1 MMEKPQGRPP
11 FRADHVGSL
20 LRPQALRQA
29 FRDHHAGRID
39 DAAFA
44 KIQDACIRDVVT
56 MQEQVG
62 LKVVTDGEFRRGSW
76 FLGFVESLSGIELK
90 KAELMFR
97 LGGHEATWFGPAV
110 TGKLSRK
117 HPIVVNDYRFL
128 AGVTKNTPKVTL
140 PTPSIL
146 HFFGGKEGM
155 DPKSYKDREA
165 LAEDLCAIYREEID
179 ELYRAGCR
187 VVQLDE
193 VALAL
198 LCDESIRASLTAGGE
213 DPQKLTDFYFD
224 MIALALKDKPKDLAV
239 LVHLCRGNYKGH
251 WMGQGGY
258 DPIAERLFTL
268 PGVDGFLLEYDSER
282 AGSFAPLRFLPKGKR
297 GYLGVVSSK
306 TGEMESID
314 QLRRRLDG
322 AFKHAP
328 EDRLGVSPQCG
339 FASSVGGNPI
349 SEADQWAK
357 LSLVTKLARTVW
369 GTN

>member
-1 MMEKPQGRPP
+1 MIDLP
-11 FRADHVGSL
+11 RADHVGSL
-20 LRPQALRQA
+20 LRPDALKKAHRA
-29 FRDHHAGRID
+29 HMEKRLD
-39 DAAFA
+39 DAALEKVVSESIVNA
-44 KIQDACIRDVVT
+44 VRHEEDADLRF
-56 MQEQVG
+56 
-62 LKVVTDGEFRRGSW
+62 VTDGEFRRGSW
-76 FLGFVESLSGIELK
+76 FLGFVGSLSGIELK

-97 LGGHEATWFGPAV
+97 LGGHEATWFGPVV
-110 TGKLSRK
+110 TGKLTRK
-117 HPIVVNDYRFL
+117 RPIVLNDYRFL
-128 AGVTKNTPKVTL
+128 AGVTKRTPKVTM

-155 DPKSYKDREA
+155 DPKSYRDRDEFA
-165 LAEDLCAIYREEID
+165 ADLCQVYREEID

-198 LCDESIRASLTAGGE
+198 LCDDNIRASLKAGSE
-213 DPQKLTDFYFD
+213 DPRKLTSFYFD
-224 MIALALKDKPKDLAV
+224 MIEMALKDKPQDLTV

-268 PGVDGFLLEYDSER
+268 SGVDGYLLEYDSER
-282 AGSFAPLRFLPKGKR
+282 AGSFAPLKFLPKGKR

-306 TGEMESID
+306 TGALESLD
-314 QLRRRLDG
+314 DLRRRLDD

-328 EDRLGVSPQCG
+328 GERLGVSPQCG
-339 FASSVGGNPI
+339 FASSVGGNPVT
-349 SEADQWAK
+349 EAEQWAK
-357 LSLVTKLARTVW
+357 LARVTELARAVW

>member
-1 MMEKPQGRPP
+1 MLDLP
-11 FRADHVGSL
+11 RADHVGSL
-20 LRPQALRQA
+20 LRPDALKKAHRA
-29 FRDHHAGRID
+29 HMEKKID
-39 DAAFA
+39 DVAL
-44 KIQDACIRDVVT
+44 
-56 MQEQVG
+56 E
-62 LKVVTDGEFRRGSW
+62 KVVADCITGAVQHEEQADLRFITDGEFRRGSW
-76 FLGFVESLSGIELK
+76 FLGFVEALSGIELK

-97 LGGHEATWFGPAV
+97 LGGHETTWFGPVV

-117 HPIVVNDYRFL
+117 RPIVVNDYRFL
-128 AGVTKNTPKVTL
+128 AGITKRTPKVTL

-165 LAEDLCAIYREEID
+165 LADDLCAVYRQEID

-198 LCDESIRASLTAGGE
+198 LCDPNIRDSLKAGGE
-213 DPQKLTDFYFD
+213 DPVRLTDFYFD
-224 MIALALKDKPKDLAV
+224 MIASALKGKPADLAV

-258 DPIAERLFTL
+258 DPIAERLFNA
-268 PGVDGFLLEYDSER
+268 PGVDGYLLEYDSER
-282 AGSFAPLRFLPKGKR
+282 AGTFEPLRFVPKGKR
-297 GYLGVVSSK
+297 AYLGLISSK
-306 TGEMESID
+306 SGTLEDLDS
-314 QLRRRLDG
+314 LRRRLDE

-328 EDRLGVSPQCG
+328 EERLGVSPQCG

-349 SEADQWAK
+349 TEAEQWAK
-357 LSLVTKLARTVW
+357 LARVTELARAVW

>member
-1 MMEKPQGRPP
+1 MLDLP
-11 FRADHVGSL
+11 RADHVGSL
-20 LRPQALRQA
+20 LRPDALKKAHRA
-29 FRDHHAGRID
+29 HMEKKID
-39 DAAFA
+39 DASL
-44 KIQDACIRDVVT
+44 
-56 MQEQVG
+56 E
-62 LKVVTDGEFRRGSW
+62 KVVADCITNAVQHEEKAGLRFITDGEFRRGSW
-76 FLGFVESLSGIELK
+76 FLGFVEALSGIELK

-97 LGGHEATWFGPAV
+97 LGGHETTWFGPVV

-117 HPIVVNDYRFL
+117 RPIVVNDYRFL
-128 AGVTKNTPKVTL
+128 AGVTTHTPKVTL

-165 LAEDLCAIYREEID
+165 LADDLCAVYRQEID

-198 LCDESIRASLTAGGE
+198 LCDQNIRDSLKAGGE
-213 DPQKLTDFYFD
+213 DPVRLTNFYFD
-224 MIALALKDKPKDLAV
+224 MIASALKDKPADMAV

-258 DPIAERLFTL
+258 DPIAERLFSE
-268 PGVDGFLLEYDSER
+268 PGIDGYLLEYDSER
-282 AGSFAPLRFLPKGKR
+282 AGSFAPLRYLQKGKR
-297 GYLGVVSSK
+297 GYLGLISTK
-306 TGEMESID
+306 TGALEDLD
-314 QLRRRLDG
+314 QLRRRLDE

-328 EDRLGVSPQCG
+328 EERLGVSPQCG

-349 SEADQWAK
+349 TEADEWAK
-357 LSLVTKLARTVW
+357 LARVTELARAVW

>member
-1 MMEKPQGRPP
+1 MPSLP
-11 FRADHVGSL
+11 RADHVGSL
-20 LRPQALRQA
+20 LRPDALKKAHRA
-29 FRDHHAGRID
+29 HMEKKIGDAELESVVAGCIK
-39 DAAFA
+39 DAVKHEEAA
-44 KIQDACIRDVVT
+44 
-56 MQEQVG
+56 G
-62 LKVVTDGEFRRGSW
+62 LQFVTDGEFRRGSW
-76 FLGFVESLSGIELK
+76 FLGFVESLDGIELK

-97 LGGHEATWFGPAV
+97 LGGHEATWFGPVV
-110 TGKLSRK
+110 TGKLTRK

-128 AGVTKNTPKVTL
+128 AGVTGRTPKVTL

-165 LAEDLCAIYREEID
+165 LSADLTAIYRQEIA

-198 LCDESIRASLTAGGE
+198 LCDQNIRASLKDGGE
-213 DPQKLTDFYFD
+213 DPAKLTDFYFD
-224 MIALALKDKPKDLAV
+224 MIADALKDKPADLAV

-268 PGVDGFLLEYDSER
+268 PGVDGYLLEYDSER
-282 AGSFAPLRFLPKGKR
+282 AGSFEPLRHLPAGRR

-306 TGEMESID
+306 TGAMESVD
-314 QLRRRLDG
+314 DLRRRLDG
-322 AFKHAP
+322 AFKYAP

-357 LSLVTKLARTVW
+357 LARVTELARAVW

>member
-1 MMEKPQGRPP
+1 MEETMMDLP
-11 FRADHVGSL
+11 RADHVGSL
-20 LRPQALRQA
+20 LRPDALKKAHRA
-29 FRDHHAGRID
+29 HIEKRID
-39 DAAFA
+39 DAALEKGVSESIVNA
-44 KIQDACIRDVVT
+44 VRHEEDADLRF
-56 MQEQVG
+56 
-62 LKVVTDGEFRRGSW
+62 VTDGEFRRGSW

-97 LGGHEATWFGPAV
+97 LGGHETTWFGPVV
-110 TGKLSRK
+110 TGKLTRK
-117 HPIVVNDYRFL
+117 RPIVLNDYCFL
-128 AGVTKNTPKVTL
+128 AGVTKRTPKVTM

-155 DPKSYKDREA
+155 DPKSYRDRDEFA
-165 LAEDLCAIYREEID
+165 ADLCKVYREEID

-198 LCDESIRASLTAGGE
+198 LCDETIRASLKASGE
-213 DPQKLTDFYFD
+213 DPKKLSDFYFD
-224 MIALALKDKPKDLAV
+224 MIAMALRDKPKDLTV

-258 DPIAERLFTL
+258 DPIAEQLFAL
-268 PGVDGFLLEYDSER
+268 PGVSGYLLEYDSER
-282 AGSFAPLRFLPKGKR
+282 AGSFAPLKFLPKGKR

-306 TGEMESID
+306 IGTLESLD
-314 QLRRRLDG
+314 DLRRRLDD

-328 EDRLGVSPQCG
+328 EERLGVSPQCG

-349 SEADQWAK
+349 TEAEQWAK
-357 LSLVTKLARTVW
+357 LARVTELARAVW

>member
-1 MMEKPQGRPP
+1 MLDLP
-11 FRADHVGSL
+11 RADHVGSL
-20 LRPQALRQA
+20 LRPDGLKKAHRA
-29 FRDHHAGRID
+29 HMEKTID
-39 DAAFA
+39 DAALERVVA
-44 KIQDACIRDVVT
+44 DCITDAARHEEAAD
-56 MQEQVG
+56 
-62 LKVVTDGEFRRGSW
+62 LRFVTDGEFRRGSW
-76 FLGFVESLSGIELK
+76 FLGFVQALDGIELK

-110 TGKLSRK
+110 TGRLSRK
-117 HPIVVNDYRFL
+117 RPIVVDDYRFL
-128 AGVTKNTPKVTL
+128 AGITTRTPKVTL

-155 DPKSYKDREA
+155 DPACYGDRNA
-165 LAEDLCAIYREEID
+165 FADDLCAVYRQEIS
-179 ELYRAGCR
+179 ELYQAGCR

-198 LCDESIRASLTAGGE
+198 LCDENIRASLKAAGE
-213 DPQKLTDFYFD
+213 DPEKLASFYFD
-224 MIALALKDKPKDLAV
+224 MIALALKDKPADLTV

-258 DPIAERLFTL
+258 DPIAERLFSE
-268 PGVDGFLLEYDSER
+268 PGIDGYLLEYDSER
-282 AGSFAPLRFLPKGKR
+282 AGSFAPLRFLTKGKR
-297 GYLGVVSSK
+297 AYLGLVSTK
-306 TGEMESID
+306 TGALESVD
-314 QLRRRLDG
+314 QLRSRLDE

-349 SEADQWAK
+349 TEAEQWAK
-357 LSLVTKLARTVW
+357 LGRVTELARAVW